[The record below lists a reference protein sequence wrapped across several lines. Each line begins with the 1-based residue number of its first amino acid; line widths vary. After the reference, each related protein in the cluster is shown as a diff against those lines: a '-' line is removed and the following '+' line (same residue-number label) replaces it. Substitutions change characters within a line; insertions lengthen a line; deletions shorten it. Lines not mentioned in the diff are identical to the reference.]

1 MHPVAARLP
10 RNERRMWE
18 RDALRAWKTGKW
30 GAWELTVLP
39 NGVPGGNGWTR
50 DVRAIYRSAPLWAVL
65 LRPFKV
71 KLDGADDVV
80 LHLSITNALALDV
93 TWAQKQRIK
102 NEIVGGDRL
111 AVEVFPTMDR
121 LVDAAPAYHLWVY
134 PAGYM
139 LPFGLK
145 DEEVQR

>member
-1 MHPVAARLP
+1 
-10 RNERRMWE
+10 
-18 RDALRAWKTGKW
+18 
-30 GAWELTVLP
+30 LP
-39 NGVPGGNGWTR
+39 NGVPGGTGWTR

-65 LRPFKV
+65 LRPVKV